1 MIEKLTNRELMEYT
15 LGRIEHVIFLD
26 WVIIGLLLAVL
37 VGCFFIYGKLKAI
50 LENQYKDSKIFYNM
64 LKRICGDSP
73 N

>member
-15 LGRIEHVIFLD
+15 LGRIEHAIFLD
-26 WVIIGLLLAVL
+26 WVIIGLLAAVL

-50 LENQYKDSKIFYNM
+50 LENQDKDSKIFYNM
-64 LKRICGDSP
+64 LKRICGDLP